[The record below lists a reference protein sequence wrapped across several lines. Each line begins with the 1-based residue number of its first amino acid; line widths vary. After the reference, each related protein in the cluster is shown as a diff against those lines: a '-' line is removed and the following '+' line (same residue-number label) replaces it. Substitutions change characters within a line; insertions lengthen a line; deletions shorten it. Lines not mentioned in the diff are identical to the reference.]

1 MTANDR
7 PRIGWFTW
15 IGVFLALFGPV
26 VVAGPPALLAGDP
39 ESPAAV
45 FVVLCSMWGLLIVL
59 GAIVTGPERAP
70 LSTIGLQPFRWR
82 SVGLGLGGA
91 VATILTLLLVLAP
104 FGHETHADIERGVG
118 VLTAWPLWLQ
128 IMAVITAGVVEEL
141 LYRGYAITRLEL
153 LLGNRVAAAGLPLA
167 VFTVVHLPFWG
178 AGSAVAVLAGGLALT
193 LLFLWKRDLLL
204 VAVAHTAIDAFS
216 LFVQPVLG
224 LG

>member
-1 MTANDR
+1 MIADDHPHT
-7 PRIGWFTW
+7 GWFTW
-15 IGVFLALFGPV
+15 VGIFLALLGPV

-45 FVVLCSMWGLLIVL
+45 FVVLCTMWGLTIVL
-59 GAIVTGPERAP
+59 CALVTGPERAS
-70 LSTIGLQPFRWR
+70 LSSIGLRAFHWR

-91 VATILTLLLVLAP
+91 LAIAVSMLLVLAP
-104 FGHETHADIERGVG
+104 FGDDVHAGIERGVS
-118 VLTAWPLWLQ
+118 VLAAWPLWLK
-128 IMAVITAGVVEEL
+128 IFAVVTAGVTEEV

-153 LLGNRVAAAGLPLA
+153 LTGNRLAAAGISLA

-178 AGSAVAVLAGGLALT
+178 AGSAAAVFAGGLALT

-216 LFVQPVLG
+216 LFVQPALG